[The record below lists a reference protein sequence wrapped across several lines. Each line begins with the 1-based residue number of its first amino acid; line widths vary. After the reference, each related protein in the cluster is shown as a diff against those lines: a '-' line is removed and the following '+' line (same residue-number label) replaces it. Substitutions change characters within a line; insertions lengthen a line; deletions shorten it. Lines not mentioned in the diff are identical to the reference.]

1 LRSATKSF
9 LILIRSI
16 NKLKLKPGFAE
27 FAKLARKGNAVPV
40 YAEMT
45 GDLDTPVSAYLK
57 TNPGYTGFLLES
69 VDGGLT
75 QARYSFIGVEPKRFI
90 VSDHNGTRLT
100 DGDRVID
107 RFGKLDPLDA
117 LKKVLG
123 EYQYVASPDLPRFC
137 GGAVGFLGYDANRI
151 FERLPEMKGKMQYPV
166 LSFAIAEDLVI
177 FDHVKRRM
185 TLVANAVIQKGK
197 GAAHVEAVRRAYD
210 DAAGRIARMRERLE
224 SRSLSV
230 PGPVSAKSS
239 SPIVSNFSKEGFKK
253 AIRKAKEHIRIGD
266 IFQIVI
272 SQRFTRKTAVHPF
285 NLYRAL
291 RSVNPSPYM
300 FFLSCGG
307 FHLVG
312 SSPEVHVRCEEGVVE
327 LRPIAGTRRRGK
339 TDEEDRALAAE
350 LLKDKKELAEHV
362 MLVDLGRND
371 LGRVCDTGSVKVS
384 EFMVI
389 ERYSHVMHIVSHV
402 KGLLKK
408 GFDAFD
414 VIRATFPA
422 GTVSGAPKIRAME
435 LIARMEPHHRGP
447 YAGMV
452 GYFSFSGNFDSC
464 ITIRTA
470 VVENGQVWVQAGA
483 GVVLDSDPEFE
494 WEESRNKAKG
504 VFAALDQAERGLE

>member
-1 LRSATKSF
+1 VN
-9 LILIRSI
+9 I
-16 NKLKLKPGFAE
+16 KPSFAE
-27 FAKLARKGNAVPV
+27 FAKLAKKGNTVPV

-69 VDGGLT
+69 VDGGRT

-90 VSDHNGTRLT
+90 VSDAKGTRLT
-100 DGDRVID
+100 DGEKVLE
-107 RFGKLDPLDA
+107 RFAGTDA
-117 LKKVLG
+117 LEALKQVLAG
-123 EYQYVASPDLPRFC
+123 YRYVVSDALPRFC
-137 GGAVGFLGYDANRI
+137 GGAVGFLGYDANRY
-151 FERLPEMKGKMQYPV
+151 FERLPEMKGAAAYPT

-185 TLVANAVIQKGK
+185 TVVANARIEAGK
-197 GAAHVEAVRRAYD
+197 GVLQAEAVRRAYD
-210 DAAGRIARMRERLE
+210 DAVGRIARIRTRLE
-224 SRSLSV
+224 SRSITV
-230 PGPVSAKSS
+230 PGPVSARSS
-239 SPIVSNFSKEGFKK
+239 SPVESNFSKEGFKR

-266 IFQIVI
+266 IFQIVV

-291 RSVNPSPYM
+291 RGVNPSPYM

-312 SSPEVHVRCEEGVVE
+312 SSPEVHVRCEDGVVE

-339 TDEEDRALAAE
+339 TDEEDKALAEE
-350 LLKDKKELAEHV
+350 LMKDKKELAEHV

-371 LGRVCDTGSVKVS
+371 LGRVCETGTVKVS

-402 KGLLKK
+402 KGMLKK
-408 GFDAFD
+408 GRDAFD

-422 GTVSGAPKIRAME
+422 GTVSGAPKVRAME
-435 LIARMEPHHRGP
+435 LIAELEPHKRGP
-447 YAGMV
+447 YAGLV

-470 VVENGQVWVQAGA
+470 VVENGKVWVQAGA

>member
-1 LRSATKSF
+1 MQ
-9 LILIRSI
+9 
-16 NKLKLKPGFAE
+16 LKPSLAE
-27 FAKLARKGNAVPV
+27 FAKLALKGNTVPV

-69 VDGGLT
+69 VDGGRN
-75 QARYSFIGVEPKRFI
+75 QARYSFIGVEPKRFV
-90 VSDHNGTRLT
+90 VSDAQGTRLT
-100 DGDRVID
+100 DGEKVLE
-107 RFGKLDPLDA
+107 RFGKSDPLDA
-117 LKKVLG
+117 LKKVLSG
-123 EYQYVASPDLPRFC
+123 YRYVASDELPRFC
-137 GGAVGFLGYDANRI
+137 GGAVGFLCYDANRH
-151 FERLPEMKGKMQYPV
+151 FERLPQMKGGNPYPT

-185 TLVANAVIQKGK
+185 TVVANAVIAAGK
-197 GAAHVEAVRRAYD
+197 GASRTAAIRAAYD
-210 DAAGRIARMRERLE
+210 DAAGRIARIRARLE
-224 SRSLSV
+224 SRSLV
-230 PGPVSAKSS
+230 TPGPVSAKSA
-239 SPIVSNFSKEGFKK
+239 SPVESNFSKEGFKK

-266 IFQIVI
+266 IFQIVV

-300 FFLSCGG
+300 FFISGG
-307 FHLVG
+307 SFHLVG
-312 SSPEVHVRCEEGVVE
+312 SSPEVHVRCEDGVVQ
-327 LRPIAGTRRRGK
+327 LRPIAGTRKRGA
-339 TDEEDRALAAE
+339 TDDEDKRLADE

-371 LGRVCDTGSVKVS
+371 LGRVCATGTVKVS

-408 GFDAFD
+408 GMDAFD

-422 GTVSGAPKIRAME
+422 GTVSGAPKVRAME
-435 LIARMEPHHRGP
+435 LIAELEPENRGP
-447 YAGMV
+447 YAGLV

-470 VVENGQVWVQAGA
+470 VVENGKVWVQAGA

-494 WEESRNKAKG
+494 YEESRNKARG

>member
-1 LRSATKSF
+1 V
-9 LILIRSI
+9 
-16 NKLKLKPGFAE
+16 NLKPSFAE
-27 FAKLARKGNAVPV
+27 FAKLAKKGNTVPV

-69 VDGGLT
+69 VDGGRT

-90 VSDHNGTRLT
+90 VSDAKGTRLT
-100 DGDRVID
+100 DGEKVLE
-107 RFGKLDPLDA
+107 RFAGADALEA
-117 LKKVLG
+117 LKKVLEG
-123 EYQYVASPDLPRFC
+123 YRYVASDALPRFC
-137 GGAVGFLGYDANRI
+137 GGAVGFLGYDANRY
-151 FERLPEMKGKMQYPV
+151 FERLPEMKGAASYPT

-185 TLVANAVIQKGK
+185 TVVANARVEASKGVPQ
-197 GAAHVEAVRRAYD
+197 AEAVRRAYD
-210 DAAGRIARMRERLE
+210 DAAGRIARIRTRLE
-224 SRSLSV
+224 SRALTV

-239 SPIVSNFSKEGFKK
+239 SPVESNFSKEGFKK

-266 IFQIVI
+266 IFQIVV

-291 RSVNPSPYM
+291 RGVNPSPYM

-312 SSPEVHVRCEEGVVE
+312 SSPEVHVRCEDGVVE

-339 TDEEDRALAAE
+339 TDEEDKALAAE
-350 LLKDKKELAEHV
+350 LMKDKKELAEHV

-371 LGRVCDTGSVKVS
+371 LGRVCETGTVKVS

-408 GFDAFD
+408 GRDAFD

-422 GTVSGAPKIRAME
+422 GTVSGAPKVRAME
-435 LIARMEPHHRGP
+435 LIAELEPHKRGP
-447 YAGMV
+447 YAGLV

-470 VVENGQVWVQAGA
+470 VVENGKVWVQAGA

-494 WEESRNKAKG
+494 WEESRNKARG